1 MTKTIYF
8 KVLRTKNNL
17 KFLYIPM
24 SSIDFKVEVPK
35 LKLKNIRSKSCVNPK
50 FIMKIL
56 NLIFKTNKSFM

>member
-1 MTKTIYF
+1 
-8 KVLRTKNNL
+8 
-17 KFLYIPM
+17 M

-35 LKLKNIRSKSCVNPK
+35 LKLKNIRSKSCVNRK